1 MSSRKALSFPVPT
14 PFKVLSIYFIGLLL
28 LMGFWRVIFLFSNL
42 PQLQFNDIP
51 IYFKSF
57 YVALR
62 LDAVVASYLCLPV
75 FLTIF
80 LPYIGWVSKIYRN
93 LFFLFIGIIAT
104 LYSFLSIAD
113 IEFYKELG
121 THLNIL
127 SWQPNVLSREFWQFV
142 WVEYPVIYYLF
153 SITTISYLWY
163 KLLTKIIRK
172 QKQQSGSFF
181 SSISFFI
188 IGFLLIGTFIRGG
201 WQQRP
206 IDWGHAIFSDN
217 PFANQTALNP
227 LFNLGRSVIQLN
239 SEKNIAKLV
248 KYMDNSSALL
258 MTQKIIK
265 TSGEIFTDSS
275 SFKREIIKSHVIK
288 PNIVL
293 VVLESFLGKYCG
305 SANSGGIDVTPNLN
319 HMADNGINCTRT
331 IASGKRSAYGLST
344 ILCSW
349 PPLPGFPLISQVES
363 QQEVETVA
371 SLLKDIGYST
381 WFMYGGDA
389 DFDNMKGFVLA
400 NGFDHLIEQN
410 DFPKNTP
417 GTMWGV
423 FDEYLFDYAE
433 SILDTSQ
440 VPVLLTMFTTTN
452 HQPWK
457 IPKQMEKV
465 IPHFLNKNKRIKK
478 VMRTMAYT
486 DYIIGEFIEDNRSEA
501 WFQNTIFVFISDHG
515 INEYSGMYEDP
526 RNAHIPFIIYSPAII
541 TKSKKINEVTSQI
554 DVLPTLL
561 HLIGYPKP
569 FNLMGTNI
577 LSDNYSGVACRIV
590 NDHCMWFEGDYLYT
604 ETFNQN
610 TELFQYSGLYDYPYL
625 PIPEE
630 SETYKSIQAS
640 FHAYLQSAYFQF
652 KK

>member
-1 MSSRKALSFPVPT
+1 
-14 PFKVLSIYFIGLLL
+14 
-28 LMGFWRVIFLFSNL
+28 
-42 PQLQFNDIP
+42 
-51 IYFKSF
+51 
-57 YVALR
+57 
-62 LDAVVASYLCLPV
+62 
-75 FLTIF
+75 
-80 LPYIGWVSKIYRN
+80 
-93 LFFLFIGIIAT
+93 
-104 LYSFLSIAD
+104 
-113 IEFYKELG
+113 
-121 THLNIL
+121 
-127 SWQPNVLSREFWQFV
+127 
-142 WVEYPVIYYLF
+142 
-153 SITTISYLWY
+153 
-163 KLLTKIIRK
+163 
-172 QKQQSGSFF
+172 
-181 SSISFFI
+181 
-188 IGFLLIGTFIRGG
+188 
-201 WQQRP
+201 
-206 IDWGHAIFSDN
+206 
-217 PFANQTALNP
+217 
-227 LFNLGRSVIQLN
+227 LN

-258 MTQKIIK
+258 MTQKTIK
-265 TSGEIFTDSS
+265 TPGEIFTDSS

-319 HMADNGINCTRT
+319 RMADKGINCTRT

-465 IPHFLNKNKRIKK
+465 IPHFLNKNKVIKK
-478 VMRTMAYT
+478 VLRTMAYT

-569 FNLMGTNI
+569 FDLMGTNI

-610 TELFQYSGLYDYPYL
+610 TALFQYSGLYDYPYL
-625 PIPEE
+625 PVPEISE
-630 SETYKSIQAS
+630 SYKSIQAN

>member
-1 MSSRKALSFPVPT
+1 
-14 PFKVLSIYFIGLLL
+14 
-28 LMGFWRVIFLFSNL
+28 MGFWRVIFLFSNL

-181 SSISFFI
+181 RSISFFI

-457 IPKQMEKV
+457 IPKQMEEV

-610 TELFQYSGLYDYPYL
+610 TTLFQYSGLYDYPYL
-625 PIPEE
+625 PVPEI
-630 SETYKSIQAS
+630 SEPYKSIQAN

>member
-1 MSSRKALSFPVPT
+1 
-14 PFKVLSIYFIGLLL
+14 
-28 LMGFWRVIFLFSNL
+28 MGFWRVIFLFSNL
-42 PQLQFNDIP
+42 PQFQFNDIP

-93 LFFLFIGIIAT
+93 FFFLFIGIIAT

-113 IEFYKELG
+113 IEFYKDLG

-172 QKQQSGSFF
+172 QKQQFGSFF

-217 PFANQTALNP
+217 LFANQTALNP

-258 MTQKIIK
+258 MTQKTIK
-265 TSGEIFTDSS
+265 TPREIFTDSS

-305 SANSGGIDVTPNLN
+305 SANSEGIDVTPNLN
-319 HMADNGINCTRT
+319 HMANNGINCTRT

-371 SLLKDIGYST
+371 SLLKNIGYST

-457 IPKQMEKV
+457 IPKQMEEV

-541 TKSKKINEVTSQI
+541 IKSKKINEVTSQI

-569 FNLMGTNI
+569 FDLMGTNI

-610 TELFQYSGLYDYPYL
+610 TELFQYGELYDYPYL
-625 PIPEE
+625 IVPEKSE
-630 SETYKSIQAS
+630 SNKSIQAN

>member
-1 MSSRKALSFPVPT
+1 MNSRKTLSFPVPT
-14 PFKVLSIYFIGLLL
+14 PFKILSIYFIGLLL
-28 LMGFWRVIFLFSNL
+28 LMGFWRIIFLFSNL
-42 PQLQFNDIP
+42 QQLQFNDIP

-62 LDAVVASYLCLPV
+62 LDAVVSSYLCLPV

-80 LPYIGWVSKIYRN
+80 LPYIGWKSKIYRR
-93 LFFLFIGIIAT
+93 LFFIFIGIIAF

-127 SWQPNVLSREFWQFV
+127 SWQPTVLSRELWQFV

-181 SSISFFI
+181 RSISFFI

-217 PFANQTALNP
+217 PFANQAALNP

-239 SEKNIAKLV
+239 SEKNVAKLV

-305 SANSGGIDVTPNLN
+305 SSNSGKIDVTPNLN

-371 SLLKDIGYST
+371 SLLKNIGYST
-381 WFMYGGDA
+381 WFIYGGDA

-440 VPVLLTMFTTTN
+440 IPVLLTMFTTTN
-452 HQPWK
+452 HQPWI
-457 IPKQMEKV
+457 IPEQMEKV
-465 IPHFLNKNKRIKK
+465 IPHFLNKNKRINK

-486 DYIIGEFIEDNRSEA
+486 DYIIGEFIEDNRSKS

-569 FNLMGTNI
+569 FDLMGTNI

-610 TELFQYSGLYDYPYL
+610 TALFKYSGLYDYPYS
-625 PIPEE
+625 PVPEISE
-630 SETYKSIQAS
+630 SYKSIQAN

>member
-1 MSSRKALSFPVPT
+1 LNFRKTLSFPVPT

-42 PQLQFNDIP
+42 PQLQFNHIQ
-51 IYFKSF
+51 IYIKSF

-80 LPYIGWVSKIYRN
+80 LPYIGWISKIYRN

-127 SWQPNVLSREFWQFV
+127 CWQPNVLSRKFGQFV
-142 WVEYPVIYYLF
+142 WVEYPIIYYLF
-153 SITTISYLWY
+153 SIATISYLWN
-163 KLLTKIIRK
+163 KLLNKIIRK
-172 QKQQSGSFF
+172 QKKQFSSIF

-206 IDWGHAIFSDN
+206 IDWGHAMFSDN

-227 LFNLGRSVIQLN
+227 LFNLGRSLIQLN

-248 KYMDNSSALL
+248 KYMDYSSALI
-258 MTQKIIK
+258 MTRKTIK
-265 TSGEIFTDSS
+265 SQREIFTDSL
-275 SFKREIIKSHVIK
+275 SFKREIINPHVIK

-305 SANSGGIDVTPNLN
+305 SGNANKIDVTPNLN
-319 HMADNGINCTRT
+319 RMADNGINCTRT

-363 QQEVETVA
+363 QQDVENIA

-389 DFDNMKGFVLA
+389 DFDNMKGFALA

-433 SILDTSQ
+433 SILDASQ

-452 HQPWK
+452 HQPWD
-457 IPKQMEKV
+457 IPGQMENI
-465 IPHFLNKNKRIKK
+465 IPHFLNDNKRIKK

-486 DYIIGEFIEDNRSEA
+486 DYIIGEFIEDNQSKA

-515 INEYSGMYEDP
+515 INEYSDMYEDP

-541 TKSKKINEVTSQI
+541 TKPKRINAVTSQI

-569 FNLMGTNI
+569 FELMGTNI

-590 NDHCMWFEGDYLYT
+590 NDHCMWFEGDYLYI

-625 PIPEE
+625 PVPEN
-630 SETYKSIQAS
+630 SEFFKSIQAN

>member
-1 MSSRKALSFPVPT
+1 
-14 PFKVLSIYFIGLLL
+14 
-28 LMGFWRVIFLFSNL
+28 MGFWRVIFLFSNL

-104 LYSFLSIAD
+104 LYSSLSIAD

-127 SWQPNVLSREFWQFV
+127 SWQPTVLSWELWQFV
-142 WVEYPVIYYLF
+142 WFEYPVIYYLF
-153 SITTISYLWY
+153 SITTISSLWY

-181 SSISFFI
+181 SRISFFI

-206 IDWGHAIFSDN
+206 IDWGHAMFSDN

-258 MTQKIIK
+258 MTRKIIK

-305 SANSGGIDVTPNLN
+305 SANSGRIDVTPNLN
-319 HMADNGINCTRT
+319 RMADNGINCTRT

-371 SLLKDIGYST
+371 SLLKDIGYIP
-381 WFMYGGDA
+381 WFMYG
-389 DFDNMKGFVLA
+389 
-400 NGFDHLIEQN
+400 
-410 DFPKNTP
+410 
-417 GTMWGV
+417 
-423 FDEYLFDYAE
+423 
-433 SILDTSQ
+433 
-440 VPVLLTMFTTTN
+440 
-452 HQPWK
+452 
-457 IPKQMEKV
+457 
-465 IPHFLNKNKRIKK
+465 
-478 VMRTMAYT
+478 
-486 DYIIGEFIEDNRSEA
+486 
-501 WFQNTIFVFISDHG
+501 
-515 INEYSGMYEDP
+515 
-526 RNAHIPFIIYSPAII
+526 
-541 TKSKKINEVTSQI
+541 
-554 DVLPTLL
+554 
-561 HLIGYPKP
+561 
-569 FNLMGTNI
+569 
-577 LSDNYSGVACRIV
+577 
-590 NDHCMWFEGDYLYT
+590 
-604 ETFNQN
+604 
-610 TELFQYSGLYDYPYL
+610 
-625 PIPEE
+625 
-630 SETYKSIQAS
+630 
-640 FHAYLQSAYFQF
+640 
-652 KK
+652 

>member
-1 MSSRKALSFPVPT
+1 
-14 PFKVLSIYFIGLLL
+14 
-28 LMGFWRVIFLFSNL
+28 MGFWRVIFLFSNL

-93 LFFLFIGIIAT
+93 LFFLFIEIIAT

-127 SWQPNVLSREFWQFV
+127 SWQPTVLSLELWQFV
-142 WVEYPVIYYLF
+142 WFEYPVIYYLF

-163 KLLTKIIRK
+163 KLLTKIIQK

-258 MTQKIIK
+258 MTQKTIK
-265 TSGEIFTDSS
+265 TPREIFTDSS

-319 HMADNGINCTRT
+319 HMADKGINCTRT
-331 IASGKRSAYGLST
+331 IALGKRSAYGLST

-410 DFPKNTP
+410 DFSKNTP

-452 HQPWK
+452 HQPWE
-457 IPKQMEKV
+457 IPEQMEKV
-465 IPHFLNKNKRIKK
+465 IPHFLNKNKGIKK

-541 TKSKKINEVTSQI
+541 TKSKRINEVTSQI
-554 DVLPTLL
+554 DVVPTLL
-561 HLIGYPKP
+561 HLIGYNKP
-569 FNLMGTNI
+569 FELLGTNI
-577 LSDNYSGVACRIV
+577 LSDDYKGVACRIV

-610 TELFQYSGLYDYPYL
+610 TALFKYSGLYDYPYL
-625 PIPEE
+625 PIPEKSE
-630 SETYKSIQAS
+630 SYQSIQAN

>member
-1 MSSRKALSFPVPT
+1 MA
-14 PFKVLSIYFIGLLL
+14 
-28 LMGFWRVIFLFSNL
+28 FWRAIFLFSNL
-42 PQLQFNDIP
+42 QLLQFNEIL
-51 IYFKSF
+51 IYVKSF

-62 LDAVVASYLCLPV
+62 LDAVVASYLSLPV

-80 LPYIGWVSKIYRN
+80 LPYIGWKSKLYKR
-93 LFFLFIGIIAT
+93 LFFIFIGIIAF
-104 LYSFLSIAD
+104 LYSFISIVD

-127 SWQPNVLSREFWQFV
+127 SWQSTVLSWELWQFV

-153 SITTISYLWY
+153 SITSISYLWY
-163 KLLTKIIRK
+163 KLLTRIIQK
-172 QKQQSGSFF
+172 QKQQFDSFF

-188 IGFLLIGTFIRGG
+188 IGFLLIGTLIRGG

-206 IDWGHAIFSDN
+206 IDWGHAMFSDN

-248 KYMDNSSALL
+248 KYMDNNSAILR
-258 MTQKIIK
+258 TQKTIK
-265 TSGEIFTDSS
+265 TNGEIFTDSS
-275 SFKREIIKSHVIK
+275 SFKRKIIKSHMIK

-305 SANSGGIDVTPNLN
+305 SAHSGEIDVTPNLN
-319 HMADNGINCTRT
+319 RMADNGINCTRT

-349 PPLPGFPLISQVES
+349 PPLPGFPLISQIES
-363 QQEVETVA
+363 QQDVETVA

-400 NGFDHLIEQN
+400 NGFDYLIEQN
-410 DFPKNTP
+410 DFPINTP

-457 IPKQMEKV
+457 IPKQMEEV
-465 IPHFLNKNKRIKK
+465 IPHFLNNNKRINK

-486 DYIIGEFIEDNRSEA
+486 DYIIGEFIENNRSES

-541 TKSKKINEVTSQI
+541 TKPKRINEVTSHI
-554 DVLPTLL
+554 DVVPTLL
-561 HLIGYPKP
+561 HLIGYTKP
-569 FNLMGTNI
+569 FELLGANI
-577 LSDNYSGVACRIV
+577 LSDDYKGIACRIV
-590 NDHCMWFEGDYLYT
+590 NDHCIWIEGNYLYT

-610 TELFQYSGLYDYPYL
+610 TALFQYSGLYDYPYS
-625 PIPEE
+625 PIPEISE
-630 SETYKSIQAS
+630 SYKSIQAN
-640 FHAYLQSAYFQF
+640 FHAYIQSAYFQF